1 MNFKQVKLKHLW
13 RELLVLMVSLIVG
26 STDLQAKIQFKDAP
40 MTITHQ
46 PTMTEPYIV
55 VEVLYFD
62 AEGNDSYFTTA
73 AQETG
78 HNGPAV
84 YVDGK
89 WICSPFAELAWNT
102 HQKTAASDISQDS
115 WWKSTNPELA
125 TA

>member
-1 MNFKQVKLKHLW
+1 MNFKQVKLKHWW

-26 STDLQAKIQFKDAP
+26 TTGLQAKIQFKDAP

-73 AQETG
+73 VQETG
-78 HNGPAV
+78 HSGPAV
-84 YVDGK
+84 YMKKTTESNYK

-102 HQKTAASDISQDS
+102 HQKTAASNIDQDG
-115 WWKSTNPELA
+115 
-125 TA
+125 